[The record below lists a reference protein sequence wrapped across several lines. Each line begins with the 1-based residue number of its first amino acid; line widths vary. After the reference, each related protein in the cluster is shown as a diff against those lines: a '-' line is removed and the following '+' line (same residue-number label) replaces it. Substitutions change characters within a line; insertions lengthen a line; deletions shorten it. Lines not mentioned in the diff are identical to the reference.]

1 VELFYGDKVV
11 LKGKLELPEEF
22 ETDTGRLFD
31 YPNYLRAKGVSAIL
45 SWSEV
50 EYREEGGA
58 SLKKYLFALKR
69 AFSGSLERVL
79 PEPSASLM
87 EGVLIGERRGL
98 PEDVEQAFILSGLI
112 HIVVLSGYN
121 ISIVAESILRAFTLF
136 LPQRLA
142 LGAGAVGI
150 LFFAIM
156 TGAGATTVRATAM
169 GLIAILARYLNRPAA
184 ALRALSI
191 AGALMVLWNPPI
203 FFHDPSFILS
213 ILATFGLITLS
224 PKVETY
230 LTWVPGRLGL
240 RSIAASTVAVQL
252 FVLPALLY
260 MTGVLSLFALPANIL
275 ALPAVAY
282 AMLAGFLAG
291 IVGLLNPLL
300 ALPFAVLGDVLLRWI
315 MFVAQVA
322 SGLPLSGFV
331 VPAFPLWIAAAVYIP
346 LTIFAL
352 RMYSASQSRSN

>member
-1 VELFYGDKVV
+1 
-11 LKGKLELPEEF
+11 
-22 ETDTGRLFD
+22 
-31 YPNYLRAKGVSAIL
+31 
-45 SWSEV
+45 
-50 EYREEGGA
+50 
-58 SLKKYLFALKR
+58 
-69 AFSGSLERVL
+69 
-79 PEPSASLM
+79 
-87 EGVLIGERRGL
+87 
-98 PEDVEQAFILSGLI
+98 
-112 HIVVLSGYN
+112 
-121 ISIVAESILRAFTLF
+121 
-136 LPQRLA
+136 
-142 LGAGAVGI
+142 
-150 LFFAIM
+150 
-156 TGAGATTVRATAM
+156 
-169 GLIAILARYLNRPAA
+169 
-184 ALRALSI
+184 
-191 AGALMVLWNPPI
+191 MVLWNPPI